1 MYPSRKPNSE
11 PCASQHA
18 SSRWRFALI
27 FAVVIVTIIIA
38 APNGLAQQSVRPL
51 KVRALRSP
59 GGRVSFVEY
68 SGFSTT
74 GRIFELSPSSIGV
87 MTDKACWAPF
97 GRGQAALWPPGMV
110 LNVSVAA
117 VGVPVA
123 IDGKKA
129 ALDQLAVG
137 QSINVTY
144 SIYSGGYCA
153 ARRINASSSPA
164 GRR

>member
-1 MYPSRKPNSE
+1 MYHSRKSNSE
-11 PCASQHA
+11 LCASQHV

-27 FAVVIVTIIIA
+27 FAGVITTIIIA
-38 APNGLAQQSVRPL
+38 APNGVAQQLVRPL

-74 GRIFELSPSSIGV
+74 GRIFELSQSSIGV
-87 MTDKACWAPF
+87 MTDKACWAPY

-110 LNVSVAA
+110 LSASVAA
-117 VGVPVA
+117 VGVPVTV
-123 IDGKKA
+123 DGKKA
-129 ALDQLAVG
+129 GLGQLAVG
-137 QSINVTY
+137 QSVNVTY

-164 GRR
+164 GKR